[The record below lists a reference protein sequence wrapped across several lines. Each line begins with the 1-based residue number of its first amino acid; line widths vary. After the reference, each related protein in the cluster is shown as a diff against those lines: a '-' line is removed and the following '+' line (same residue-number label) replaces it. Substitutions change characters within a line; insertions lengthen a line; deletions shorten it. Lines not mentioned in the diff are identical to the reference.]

1 MTSNSRHVAR
11 MLGWAGLLPFA
22 ALALGAYIG
31 VPDWIDRLL
40 VGYAVAILC
49 FLCGSLWMSALE
61 LPAGP
66 PQALV
71 ASNLIVLAALPA
83 LVLPLAWAAPWLAVL
98 FAAHFISEWHWVAG
112 DHPGW
117 YRRLRAMLSGI
128 GIVLLLATGAA
139 ALSFQAAS

>member
-11 MLGWAGLLPFA
+11 VLGWAGLLPFA
-22 ALALGAYIG
+22 ALALCAFIG
-31 VPDWIDRLL
+31 VPGWIDRLL

-61 LPAGP
+61 RRAA

-83 LVLPLAWAAPWLAVL
+83 LVLPLAWATPWLALL
-98 FAAHFISEWHWVAG
+98 FAAHFVAEWRWVAS

-128 GIVLLLATGAA
+128 GIVLLVVAGAA
-139 ALSFQAAS
+139 ALSLQAAS